1 MRFIF
6 LVGGISGFVLAG
18 VSSWWAD
25 CGAGR
30 IFLDS
35 ACGCLAGALLFR
47 WFWTVLVRGFRETLE
62 ARQKAAIA
70 ADAKAKT

>member
-6 LVGGISGFVLAG
+6 LVGGMFGFLVAG
-18 VSSWWAD
+18 FSSWWAD
-25 CGAGR
+25 CSAGR

-35 ACGCLAGALLFR
+35 ACGCLTGALLFR
-47 WFWTVLVRGFRETLE
+47 WFWSVLVQGFRETLE
-62 ARQKAAIA
+62 ARQKAAVA